1 MSVHMVIATAT
12 LGLLFAMSSPAKAAT
27 EGERPSPVLPQLP
40 RESVDTTIAAS
51 QGRRLAVPSGGG
63 LQSAIDKAQ
72 PGDEIVLEAGVVYR
86 GPFLL
91 PDKKEGS
98 GWVTIRSSAV
108 EREFPSPGTRVA
120 PSDAAKMPKLVSS
133 HHSVI
138 EAQRRA
144 HHFRFIGIEIRPA
157 DEHFIRDLVLL
168 GNNTEASVDDLPHHI
183 ILDRCFVHGDPKKGA
198 RRGLVMNGRHL
209 AVIDS
214 YFSDLKEIGQDSQA
228 VAGWG
233 GSGPFKVVN
242 NFLQG
247 AGENLL
253 FGGGD
258 PSIQGLV
265 PSDIEI
271 RGNHVVK
278 PLAWRPG
285 EAEYEGSPW
294 QVKILFEL
302 KNARRVLVDGN
313 LFEYN
318 WQRPGYGFGITFTVR
333 NEEGRSPWA
342 VIEDVTFT
350 NNIVRHSPSAVNIM
364 GFDDRHPPSEQG
376 KRILIRNNIFD
387 DINGPRWGGKG
398 RLFQLLRGTKDVVI
412 EHNTAFQTGHILMAE
427 GDPHEGFVYRYN
439 ITPQNEGMEG
449 AGTGNGTRTLERH
462 FPGSIVTHNII
473 IGGDREQ
480 YPEGNIFPGAMK
492 DVPFIKW
499 SGGDYR
505 LAMPTGLTAL
515 TPQRTP
521 GVDANA
527 LCAALGEAGRQEA
540 VCNGSMSGD
549 APMMLRT
556 IDAKD

>member
-1 MSVHMVIATAT
+1 MRIHTIIATAT
-12 LGLLFAMSSPAKAAT
+12 LGILFAVSSPANAA
-27 EGERPSPVLPQLP
+27 EGEKTSPEVLPQMP
-40 RESVDTTIAAS
+40 RESVDTAIVAS
-51 QGRRLAVPSGGG
+51 PGRRLTVPSGGSFQDA
-63 LQSAIDKAQ
+63 LDKAQ
-72 PGDEIVLEAGVVYR
+72 PGDEIVLEAGAVYH
-86 GPFLL
+86 GPFILQNKR
-91 PDKKEGS
+91 DGS
-98 GWVTIRSSAV
+98 GWITIRSSAV
-108 EREFPSPGTRVA
+108 GGEFPSPGTRVRPA
-120 PSDAAKMPKLVSS
+120 HAVKMPKLVSS
-133 HHSVI
+133 RHSVI

-144 HHFRFIGIEIRPA
+144 HHFRFIGIEMRPT
-157 DEHFIRDLVLL
+157 DDRFLRDLVLL
-168 GNNTEASVDDLPHHI
+168 GNNTDRSVEELPHHI

-198 RRGLVMNGRHL
+198 RRGLAMNGRHL

-214 YFSDLKEIGQDSQA
+214 HISDFKEVGQDAQA

-258 PSIQGLV
+258 PSIHGLV

-278 PLAWRPG
+278 PLAWRSG
-285 EAEYEGSPW
+285 EPEYDGSHW

-318 WQRPGYGFGITFTVR
+318 WQHPGYGFGITFTVR

-350 NNIVRHSPSAVNIM
+350 NNIVRHSPSGVNIM

-398 RLFQLLRGTKDVVI
+398 RLFQLLRGTRDVVI

-439 ITPQNEGMEG
+439 ITPHNEGIEG
-449 AGTGNGTRTLERH
+449 AGTGDGTRTLQRH
-462 FPGSIVTHNII
+462 FPGSIVTHNVI
-473 IGGDREQ
+473 IGGEREQ
-480 YPEGNIFPGAMK
+480 YPVDNIFPGAMN
-492 DVPFIKW
+492 DVPFINRPE
-499 SGGDYR
+499 GDYR
-505 LAMPTGLTAL
+505 LAMPTGLTAP
-515 TPQRTP
+515 TSQRTP

-527 LCAALGEAGRQEA
+527 LCAALGEASRQEP
-540 VCNGSMSGD
+540 VCTDYISGE
-549 APMMLRT
+549 ASIKPRT
-556 IDAKD
+556 IGARD